1 MAKKPAYTGRQL
13 ILQSL
18 EPLRRAHLEG
28 KIEGLEAA
36 ARLIQS
42 KPDNSGR
49 SLALLLEQSVVDT
62 RMTIINEARASSDKK
77 DERE

>member
-1 MAKKPAYTGRQL
+1 MASKKEAYTGRQL

-28 KIEGLEAA
+28 KIEGLERAEE
-36 ARLIQS
+36 LIRT
-42 KPDNSGR
+42 KPDHSGR
-49 SLALLLEQSVVDT
+49 SLALMLEQAVIDT

-77 DERE
+77 DR